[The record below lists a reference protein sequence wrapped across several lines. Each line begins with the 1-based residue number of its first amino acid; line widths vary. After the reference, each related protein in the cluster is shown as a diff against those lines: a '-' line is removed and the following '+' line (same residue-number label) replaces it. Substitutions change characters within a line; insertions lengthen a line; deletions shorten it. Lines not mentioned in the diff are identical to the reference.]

1 MANMCYCWLNFQGNV
16 ESIKSE
22 IKAAI
27 DRESIQHK
35 GQMFGDVESVDG
47 YFFDTAITQESD
59 TDVSITYE
67 TKWSPN
73 LDSIAAICKRFNV
86 TAHVEYEETG
96 MEILGKAF
104 VEADGTFIRHD
115 VPQEVFDRIEYNESG
130 DYYVDTLT
138 GMTNECQQDL
148 IDIIYPL

>member
-1 MANMCYCWLNFQGNV
+1 MANWCNTWLNFQGNV
-16 ESIKSE
+16 ETLKAE

-27 DRESIQHK
+27 DRESTYHE

-47 YFFDTAITQESD
+47 YFFETAIVGESD

-73 LDSIAAICKRFNV
+73 LESISAICKRFNV
-86 TAHVEYEETG
+86 TAEVEYEELG
-96 MEILGKAF
+96 MEILGKAI
-104 VEADGTFIRHD
+104 VEADGTIISHD
-115 VPQEVFDRIEYNESG
+115 VPQEVFDRIEYNEDG